1 MKRKD
6 LMKVALATIVCV
18 MAGHLYFADT
28 RNDELKKLAL
38 DNVEALATSEG
49 DVSYDCLG
57 SGSVSCHGDYVEY
70 MIEGY
75 SLGLE

>member
-1 MKRKD
+1 MKREGI
-6 LMKVALATIVCV
+6 MKVALAIIVCV
-18 MAGHLYFADT
+18 MAGYLYFTDT
-28 RNDELKKLAL
+28 QNDELKKLVL
-38 DNVEALATSEG
+38 DNVEALATNEG